1 MLDVGDDWLEELG
14 YVLVAAIDHCVHF
27 VFERLNKRQSLV
39 KTFQNWQE
47 ALTSGNIGLIW
58 LSHV

>member
-1 MLDVGDDWLEELG
+1 LLDVGDDWLEELG

-47 ALTSGNIGLIW
+47 ALTSGNIGLI
-58 LSHV
+58 